1 MSPPVWML
9 QWPIRPSALARSLRG
24 RLLRYHPEVRPL
36 GFVCM
41 DEAALI
47 TAART
52 SPDAFAKLYDRTQPA
67 VYRFAYS
74 LAGNHAGAEDLTAEA
89 YRKALIN
96 LNRYEDRGRPFEAWL
111 CTIVRNLARDN
122 GRKAGREIPLMDH
135 DQARDEWPGVEL
147 ARAEDRSFVH
157 VAVRKLPDVQ
167 RKVVVLRFGHEWS
180 VRQVADELDKS
191 EAAVK
196 QLTYRA
202 VNRLRELLQEAGY
215 EHDV

>member
-1 MSPPVWML
+1 
-9 QWPIRPSALARSLRG
+9 
-24 RLLRYHPEVRPL
+24 
-36 GFVCM
+36 
-41 DEAALI
+41 
-47 TAART
+47 
-52 SPDAFAKLYDRTQPA
+52 
-67 VYRFAYS
+67 
-74 LAGNHAGAEDLTAEA
+74 
-89 YRKALIN
+89 
-96 LNRYEDRGRPFEAWL
+96 
-111 CTIVRNLARDN
+111 
-122 GRKAGREIPLMDH
+122 
-135 DQARDEWPGVEL
+135 VEL